1 MYIGIKNNKIII
13 YSEKPIDTSIY
24 VLDEVR
30 ETEDRYMLS
39 DDMTEYIPYNESTIG
54 KREIQQ
60 ELENKET
67 QYGMNRWQREIIL
80 AEDSGASS
88 YTKDKAQE
96 LEDLAEQLRND

>member
-1 MYIGIKNNKIII
+1 MYIGIKNGKIKF
-13 YSEKPIDTSIY
+13 YSTEPIDMSIY
-24 VLDEVR
+24 VVDEVR
-30 ETEDRYMLS
+30 ETTDRYMLS
-39 DDMTEYIPYNESTIG
+39 EDGTEYIPYEENVINT
-54 KREIQQ
+54 RELKK

-96 LEDLAEQLRND
+96 LENLAEQLRND